1 MSDAQI
7 QRDDLSTSINELN
20 QGPPQGGQQMAPQQR
35 GSGNGDQMVN
45 NIMDTYQDI
54 ELNES
59 EDGNQEEIYQRQ
71 MMNDV
76 NEPMA
81 QQMPVQENMQN
92 SQEIQSPPVNKAT
105 QKTVMSQI
113 VDSVKA
119 PLIVMVLYFVL
130 SQGFVVSMVESLL
143 IKSLGEE
150 SQYSMFG
157 LILRSVI
164 AGVLFYVINFFS

>member
-20 QGPPQGGQQMAPQQR
+20 QGSPQGGQQMAPQQR

-71 MMNDV
+71 MM
-76 NEPMA
+76 
-81 QQMPVQENMQN
+81 
-92 SQEIQSPPVNKAT
+92 
-105 QKTVMSQI
+105 
-113 VDSVKA
+113 
-119 PLIVMVLYFVL
+119 LY
-130 SQGFVVSMVESLL
+130 QW
-143 IKSLGEE
+143 
-150 SQYSMFG
+150 
-157 LILRSVI
+157 
-164 AGVLFYVINFFS
+164 